1 VRRRLYWG
9 WLSPRGRGLG
19 ERHLHSIEH
28 QEGGGMPCLVVLDG
42 LKHGEVRPATRGRR
56 PTRLQ
61 HGSHGLADLAELF
74 GVGTYDVAAH
84 DGGGSLSQEA
94 SLDRLPKRRH
104 AIAFDLE

>member
-1 VRRRLYWG
+1 
-9 WLSPRGRGLG
+9 
-19 ERHLHSIEH
+19 
-28 QEGGGMPCLVVLDG
+28 MPCLVVLDG

-94 SLDRLPKRRH
+94 SLDRLPERRH
-104 AIAFDLE
+104 AIAFALRSTVTVEPQSLEWAVAVASASANL